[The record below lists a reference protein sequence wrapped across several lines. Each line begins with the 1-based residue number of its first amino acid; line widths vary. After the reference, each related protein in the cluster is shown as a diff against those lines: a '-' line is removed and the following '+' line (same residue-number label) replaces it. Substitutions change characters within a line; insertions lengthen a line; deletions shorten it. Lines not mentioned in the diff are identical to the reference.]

1 MLQEAKNK
9 KDIAQYN
16 LLKGLEIFCCC
27 WISFCE
33 NMDSLKNLSLQ
44 ENNGKAL
51 PEKRYLQIQ
60 KALRNS
66 QDLSKRY

>member
-1 MLQEAKNK
+1 M
-9 KDIAQYN
+9 
-16 LLKGLEIFCCC
+16 G
-27 WISFCE
+27 
-33 NMDSLKNLSLQ
+33 SLKNLSLQ

-66 QDLSKRY
+66 QDLSKIY